1 MLNTKEKIPGH
12 TDELIWLIG
21 KANSSDSQI
30 WVEGKSLQSNVNIL
44 VTVTSA
50 SGEQSAY
57 VSKQGV
63 TAINAGQLVEAAPEV
78 QNDDAKK
85 QHLGL
90 KKAMSVS
97 GYLIAILLIVFA
109 GFSFT
114 GNVKARIVLTGSMS
128 PAISVGDVIVT
139 VPITQKVPQIGDVIA
154 YQAKRF
160 NGENVAVF
168 SHRIIDGDIEN
179 GFVMKGDANK
189 SPDPQKPKAGDILGV
204 VLFTIPF
211 IGNLLTPK
219 ALFLL
224 LPCLFGLWL
233 ILDAMKNVE

>member
-1 MLNTKEKIPGH
+1 MLRQ
-12 TDELIWLIG
+12 LIFSG
-21 KANSSDSQI
+21 ETDSQL
-30 WVEGKSLQSNVNIL
+30 WLEGSPLKDDENMLITL
-44 VTVTSA
+44 TSA
-50 SGEQSAY
+50 AGEQSAY

-63 TAINAGQLVEAAPEV
+63 TVINAGQLVEAAPEV
-78 QNDDAKK
+78 QSEDTKK
-85 QHLGL
+85 QHLGI
-90 KKAMSVS
+90 KKAISVS
-97 GYLIAILLIVFA
+97 GYVVAILLIVFA

-128 PAISVGDVIVT
+128 PAINVGDVIVT
-139 VPITQKVPQIGDVIA
+139 VPITQKAPQIDDVIA

-168 SHRIIDGDIEN
+168 SHRIIGGDIEN
-179 GFVMKGDANK
+179 GFIVKGDANK
-189 SPDPQKPKAGDILGV
+189 SPDPQKPKAADILGV

-224 LPCLFGLWL
+224 LPCAFGLWL
-233 ILDAMKNVE
+233 IMDAMKNVE

>member
-1 MLNTKEKIPGH
+1 MLNAKEKISGFTKEP
-12 TDELIWLIG
+12 IWLIG
-21 KANSSDSQI
+21 KAESSDSQI
-30 WVEGKSLQSNVNIL
+30 WIEGKSLQSDVNIL

-63 TAINAGQLVEAAPEV
+63 VAINAGQLVEAAPEA

-97 GYLIAILLIVFA
+97 GYMIAIVLLLFS

-139 VPITQKVPQIGDVIA
+139 VPITQKEPQIDDVIA

-179 GFVMKGDANK
+179 GFIVKGDANK
-189 SPDPQKPKAGDILGV
+189 SPDPQKPKAADILGV
-204 VLFTIPF
+204 VFFVIPF

-224 LPCLFGLWL
+224 VPSIFGLWL